1 MNTLFHEFGHAL
13 HGMFSAVKYPKF
25 AGTRVPRD
33 FVEFPSQVNEMWATW
48 PEVLKN
54 YAKHYQTGAPMP
66 KELLDKVQAS
76 SKFNQGF
83 TTTEYL
89 AAALLDQRW
98 HQLSPAQVPA
108 AAGVMA
114 FEAKALHE
122 AGVDFGPVPPR
133 YRTPYFSHIW
143 GGGYSAG
150 YYAYLWS
157 EVLDADSVE
166 WFKQNGG
173 LTRKNGDHF
182 RDTLLSRGGSE
193 DAVTLF
199 KNFSGRE
206 PYVEPLL
213 VRRGLV
219 TQPAPK

>member
-1 MNTLFHEFGHAL
+1 
-13 HGMFSAVKYPKF
+13 
-25 AGTRVPRD
+25 VPD
-33 FVEFPSQVNEMWATW
+33 
-48 PEVLKN
+48 
-54 YAKHYQTGAPMP
+54 
-66 KELLDKVQAS
+66 
-76 SKFNQGF
+76 
-83 TTTEYL
+83 
-89 AAALLDQRW
+89 AA
-98 HQLSPAQVPA
+98 H
-108 AAGVMA
+108 VME

-122 AGVDFGPVPPR
+122 AGVDFAPVPPR
-133 YRTPYFSHIW
+133 YRTPYFSHVW

-173 LTRKNGDHF
+173 LTRANGDHF

-199 KNFSGRE
+199 KSFSGRE

-219 TQPAPK
+219 QP

>member
-1 MNTLFHEFGHAL
+1 
-13 HGMFSAVKYPKF
+13 
-25 AGTRVPRD
+25 
-33 FVEFPSQVNEMWATW
+33 
-48 PEVLKN
+48 
-54 YAKHYQTGAPMP
+54 
-66 KELLDKVQAS
+66 VQAS

-83 TTTEYL
+83 ATSEYL

-98 HQLSPAQVPA
+98 HQLSPDQVPDA
-108 AAGVMA
+108 AHVME
-114 FEAKALHE
+114 FEAKALKD
-122 AGVDFGPVPPR
+122 AGVDFAPVPPR

-173 LTRKNGDHF
+173 LTRANGDHF

-199 KNFSGRE
+199 KNFSGKE

-213 VRRGLV
+213 IRRGLMADPKA
-219 TQPAPK
+219 PAQK

>member
-1 MNTLFHEFGHAL
+1 MKARN
-13 HGMFSAVKYPKF
+13 
-25 AGTRVPRD
+25 
-33 FVEFPSQVNEMWATW
+33 
-48 PEVLKN
+48 
-54 YAKHYQTGAPMP
+54 
-66 KELLDKVQAS
+66 
-76 SKFNQGF
+76 FNQGF
-83 TTTEYL
+83 STIEYL
-89 AAALLDQRW
+89 ASAFVDMELHAIEDQSALNVD
-98 HQLSPAQVPA
+98 
-108 AAGVMA
+108 A
-114 FEAKALHE
+114 FERGTLDRLGMPREIVMRHRIPHFLH
-122 AGVDFGPVPPR
+122 
-133 YRTPYFSHIW
+133 IM
-143 GGGYSAG
+143 GGYAAG
-150 YYAYLWS
+150 YYAYIWS

-199 KNFSGRE
+199 KSFSGRE

>member
-1 MNTLFHEFGHAL
+1 
-13 HGMFSAVKYPKF
+13 
-25 AGTRVPRD
+25 
-33 FVEFPSQVNEMWATW
+33 MWADW
-48 PEVLKN
+48 PSVLAN

-83 TTTEYL
+83 TTSEYL

-98 HQLSPAQVPA
+98 HQLSADQVPA
-108 AAGVMA
+108 AADAMA

-122 AGVDFGPVPPR
+122 AGVDFAPVPPR

-173 LTRKNGDHF
+173 LSRKNGDHF

-213 VRRGLV
+213 IRRGLV
-219 TQPAPK
+219 AEPGKSDSTAEPKKD